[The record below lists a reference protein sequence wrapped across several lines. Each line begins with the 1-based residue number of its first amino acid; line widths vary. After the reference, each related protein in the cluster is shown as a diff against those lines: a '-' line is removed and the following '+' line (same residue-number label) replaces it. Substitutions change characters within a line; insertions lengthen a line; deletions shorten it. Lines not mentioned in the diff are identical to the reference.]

1 MDDKDH
7 LPENCT
13 YKYPKD
19 CPVCSLTDPTSLQDD
34 VPWPTLEN
42 MSDRGYSEVNI
53 ARQLRIEALHAA
65 SRITAGA
72 LQAPIPR
79 GSIGNKFKGNGEEMS
94 IDEWTIFNAE
104 QFAKWLETGEK

>member
-7 LPENCT
+7 LPEDCT

-53 ARQLRIEALHAA
+53 ARQLRIEALRAA
-65 SRITAGA
+65 SRIVAGTFMDA
-72 LQAPIPR
+72 KASER
-79 GSIGNKFKGNGEEMS
+79 GESMNAT
-94 IDEWTIFNAE
+94 DATIYVAE
-104 QFAKWLETGEK
+104 RFAKWLEMGERDG